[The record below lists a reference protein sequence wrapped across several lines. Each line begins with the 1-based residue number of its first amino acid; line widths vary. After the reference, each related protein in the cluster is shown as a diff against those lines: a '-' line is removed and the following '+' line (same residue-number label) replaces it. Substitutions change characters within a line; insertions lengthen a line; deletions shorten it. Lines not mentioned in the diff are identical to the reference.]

1 MLLPKV
7 TMKIIG
13 TYYNSGDI
21 MKKRIMVLGGDKRN
35 LYLTNYLNTT
45 DFSALWYA
53 AELCDEENDYIVKK
67 NYEEDIDE
75 YDAVVLPLPL
85 SRDGEYLNCPFCAR
99 KLPVSQVADK
109 ISGKICFTSDSLI
122 DGINYFDDKCVV
134 IDNARLTAVGFLMEL
149 LKAEKGDIMEKSAL
163 VTGFGNVSKAVCEI
177 LKNNKVKVTVAAR
190 KSEQRHE
197 AKGLGYGAA
206 DFSACEKI
214 FDSFDYIINTV
225 PFELFDA
232 ETVTKANKN
241 CIFFE
246 LAYGLPK
253 DACQRFFAYINCKG
267 MPGKHT
273 PKSAGKVIAD
283 FIKEKMRE

>member
-1 MLLPKV
+1 MLLSKV
-7 TMKIIG
+7 TMKKIG
-13 TYYNSGDI
+13 TYYTLGDL

-35 LYLTNYLNTT
+35 LYLTEYLNTF

-53 AELCDEENDYIVKK
+53 AELCDEENEYIAKR
-67 NYEEDIDE
+67 NYEEDINE
-75 YDAVVLPLPL
+75 FDAVVLPLPL
-85 SRDGEYLNCPFCAR
+85 SRDGEHLNCPFCEE
-99 KLPVSQVADK
+99 KISVSQIADK
-109 ISGKICFTSDSLI
+109 VSGKICFTSGSLI

-134 IDNARLTAVGFLMEL
+134 IDNARLTAVGFLIEL
-149 LKAEKGDIMEKSAL
+149 LKAEKGDIIEKSAL

-190 KSEQRHE
+190 KNEQRHE
-197 AKGLGYGAA
+197 AKGLGYGAV
-206 DFSACEKI
+206 DFSECEKI

-225 PFELFDA
+225 PFELFDT
-232 ETVTKANKN
+232 ETVMKANKN

-246 LAYGLPK
+246 LANGLPE
-253 DACQRFFAYINCKG
+253 DACQDFFAYINCKG